1 MTAHAPALS
10 ACARIRSSG
19 KAVKKM
25 NGTRYP
31 WVSKWACKSTP
42 LMPGIWTSAITH
54 ESSSRAVRL
63 QELFGGCECMYDVA
77 ERPQKAVGRC
87 AHRCIIVNDG
97 D

>member
-63 QELFGGCECMYDVA
+63 QELFGRSECIYDVP
-77 ERPQKAVGRC
+77 ERPHKAVSCGTYG
-87 AHRCIIVNDG
+87 CIIVNDC